1 MFDTTSTTITQR
13 WSSICMMYVGSW
25 WKMND
30 WQHWT
35 MFRLKKII
43 HTHLCVQCTCI
54 YVYIVQCFDY
64 QRHYILL
71 DILQQCSRGCSQVHS
86 HYSTFFLLYFDNAES
101 FHFSSWLIC
110 YGRYSI
116 CMRNLLLLLLLLHF
130 ELAESLCLVCLFVF
144 FVSFHSS
151 FLFLNVCVFVC
162 LCVYIHVY
170 IYVCLPLCGYYVYT
184 ITYKHTNHI
193 SEKETLY

>member
-101 FHFSSWLIC
+101 SRFQVDWFVMVDT
-110 YGRYSI
+110 RYVWETYYYYYYY
-116 CMRNLLLLLLLLHF
+116 CTLNLLNLFAWFVYSFFLFPSILHF
-130 ELAESLCLVCLFVF
+130 CSWMYVCLFV
-144 FVSFHSS
+144 
-151 FLFLNVCVFVC
+151 
-162 LCVYIHVY
+162 YVY
-170 IYVCLPLCGYYVYT
+170 IYMFIYMYAYLCVVT
-184 ITYKHTNHI
+184 TCTQSHTNI
-193 SEKETLY
+193 QIT